1 MWASGVPGAWGGC
14 EALGSAGAE
23 AARGVRAWDASRG
36 AGVGIRRAGGL
47 GRRLAPAF
55 SVRVAAPSCSRSA
68 WRSPRCQNERVL
80 RRFSALSGCL
90 GCGRFITCQFRG
102 LSPAIILIRGPAKLV
117 RFDSGRGS
125 AANATVP
132 RRLAAPT
139 ATATP
144 PPTANATAAPRRR
157 TRLLRGPQRQGDLLF
172 SPSCVWRIGP
182 FPRRNKVALSYFD
195 ILAYRRSK
203 KRG

>member
-1 MWASGVPGAWGGC
+1 MVLTCDRMAKRFNRLRIRRDSCSLLRNEAKGRLQRPDSG
-14 EALGSAGAE
+14 AGA
-23 AARGVRAWDASRG
+23 RDAP
-36 AGVGIRRAGGL
+36 L
-47 GRRLAPAF
+47 
-55 SVRVAAPSCSRSA
+55 
-68 WRSPRCQNERVL
+68 RCQNERVL
-80 RRFSALSGCL
+80 RRFSALSGRP
-90 GCGRFITCQFRG
+90 GCGRFATCQVRS
-102 LSPAIILIRGPAKLV
+102 LPLAIILIRGPAKLV

-125 AANATVP
+125 AATATAA

-144 PPTANATAAPRRR
+144 PDGERDRGPPRRR

-203 KRG
+203 KRR

>member
-1 MWASGVPGAWGGC
+1 MPGVWGWCGAP
-14 EALGSAGAE
+14 GSAGAE
-23 AARGVRAWDASRG
+23 AVRGVRAWDASRG

-90 GCGRFITCQFRG
+90 GCGRFITCQFRSS
-102 LSPAIILIRGPAKLV
+102 SPAIILIRGPAKLV

-125 AANATVP
+125 TANATAA

-144 PPTANATAAPRRR
+144 PRRR
-157 TRLLRGPQRQGDLLF
+157 TRPRPPPSANAPVARPATTGRPPVFAVVRVANRSVSAPQQGCHILL
-172 SPSCVWRIGP
+172 
-182 FPRRNKVALSYFD
+182 
-195 ILAYRRSK
+195 
-203 KRG
+203 